1 MTGIVSRFILI
12 TIESCLCDIV
22 FRFLQIPVLIVGVKM
37 GSKRNVYLK
46 MKTLEEAR
54 RVVESHFPGA
64 NIPAAELVAV
74 PQAVGRVLAEPVYA
88 KISAPHFNA
97 AAMDGLAVRAE
108 VTFGASEAAAKELR
122 IDRDAFYVNTGHV
135 MPKQTDAVIMIEHVN
150 PIADDRVEI
159 DKPVFPW
166 QNVRKVGEDMVAT
179 ELLFPQNHVITPYCV
194 GALLTG
200 GVFEVSVKK
209 KPKVLIIPTGTE
221 LFDWRSQ
228 PLDTFRP
235 GQVLETN
242 SFMLGSLIEKFGG
255 TFTRHEML
263 VDDPATIKL
272 VVDEA
277 ANEDYQMILILGG
290 SSAGS
295 EDYAKDVVLDLGE
308 VLVHGVTIM
317 PGKPVV
323 IGSVRGKPVF
333 GIPGYPV
340 SAIIAFEQ
348 FVSPI
353 LNRMLGQPDPPV
365 QTIEVEPTRK
375 IASKLGVEEFLRVK
389 LGQVGSRIVATPLPR
404 GAGCITSITEADGII
419 RIPNQIEGLKE
430 GEKTAAELL
439 RPLSS
444 VQNTI
449 VIVGSHDNSLDA
461 LADMIKAKYPQLT
474 LSSSHVGSMGGL
486 MAIKRG
492 ACHFAGSHLLDT
504 EDGSYNVSYIA
515 KYLQGIDVKLVNLV
529 YREQGLIVARRNPK
543 GIKGIE
549 DLARRDVSFI
559 NRQPGSGTR
568 ILLDYRLKQLGLDP
582 GDIDGYLH
590 EEFTHMAVAVAVL
603 SGTVDAG
610 LGIYA
615 AARALGLDFIPVV
628 TEQYDLIIPLE
639 HFESNNIQLMLEI
652 VNSAEFKRRVNA
664 LGGYSTKK
672 TGEIIL

>member
-1 MTGIVSRFILI
+1 
-12 TIESCLCDIV
+12 
-22 FRFLQIPVLIVGVKM
+22 M
-37 GSKRNVYLK
+37 GSKRNVYLE
-46 MKTLEEAR
+46 MKTLQEAR
-54 RVVESHFPGA
+54 QIVAAHFPGG
-64 NIPAAELVAV
+64 NFPAAEKISV

-88 KISAPHFNA
+88 GISAPHFNA
-97 AAMDGLAVRAE
+97 AAMDGLAVKAE
-108 VTFGASEAAAKELR
+108 VTFGASEAAVKGLR
-122 IDRDAFYVNTGHV
+122 IDRDAFYVNTGNV
-135 MPKQTDAVIMIEHVN
+135 MPRETDAVIMIEQVN
-150 PIADDRVEI
+150 VVDDERVEI

-200 GVFEVSVKK
+200 GIFEVPVKK
-209 KPKVLIIPTGTE
+209 KPRILIIPTGSE
-221 LFDWRSQ
+221 LFDWRTR
-228 PLDTFRP
+228 PLDSFKP

-242 SFMLGSLIEKFGG
+242 SFMLGSLVEKFGG
-255 TFTRHEML
+255 AYIRHEML
-263 VDDPATIKL
+263 ADDPAKIKQ
-272 VVDEA
+272 VVDQA
-277 ANEDYQMILILGG
+277 VNEDYQMILVLGG

-295 EDYAKDVVLDLGE
+295 EDFAKSVILDLGT

-348 FVSPI
+348 FVRPI
-353 LNRMLGQPDPPV
+353 LNRMLGQPDPAV

-389 LGQVGSRIVATPLPR
+389 LGQVGDRIVATPLPR

-419 RIPNQIEGLKE
+419 RIPNHIEGLKDNE
-430 GEKTAAELL
+430 TAVAELL

-449 VIVGSHDNSLDA
+449 VIVGSHDNTLDV
-461 LADMIKAKYPQLT
+461 LADMIKAKHSHLT
-474 LSSSHVGSMGGL
+474 ISSSHVGSMGGL

-492 ACHFAGSHLLDT
+492 ACHLAGSHLLDT
-504 EDGSYNVSYIA
+504 EDGSYNVTYIA
-515 KYLQGIDVKLVNLV
+515 KYLAGLDVKLVNLV
-529 YREQGLIVARRNPK
+529 YRDQGLIVGRGNPK

-549 DLARRDVSFI
+549 DLARKDIAFI

-568 ILLDYRLKQLGLDP
+568 ILLDYRLNQIGIDP
-582 GDIDGYLH
+582 EAIVGYRH

-603 SGTVDAG
+603 SGTVDTG

-615 AARALGLDFIPVV
+615 AAKALNLEFIPVV
-628 TEQYDLIIPLE
+628 TEQYDLIIPLA
-639 HFESNNIQLMLEI
+639 HFESDNIRLMLETI
-652 VNSAEFKRRVNA
+652 NSREFKRRA
-664 LGGYSTKK
+664 EELGGYSTEK
-672 TGEIIL
+672 TGRIIL